1 MKQIILIFVSIFVL
15 ISFLNAK
22 SSIELKKHEV
32 QPGQTL
38 FFISKLYDVSIDDIR
53 KTNPEIEN
61 DLIIRP
67 GQILKIEQNIA
78 LDETPK
84 DVKYVKHVVQSKE
97 TLYSISKQYNVG
109 VDEIIR
115 MNQLE
120 TPAIQVGQLLRVKEI
135 KLEKEAIYAPEMLS
149 KKEIEKVK
157 AEKEITVDKK
167 DAVKFKD
174 TPKDPIPENTVS
186 KTDSD
191 LLKMLFDGYD
201 TNVYTMKKE
210 KGIGNFLE
218 QDQNN
223 VYLALV
229 DGVKKDA
236 VIRVR
241 NLMNNKVVYLKVIGK
256 LSPKDLEKN
265 VSLKISKAAANDL
278 NIIEDR
284 FLAEWSWYEANP
296 NTKETEQKD
305 PVFFD
310 DF

>member
-1 MKQIILIFVSIFVL
+1 MKQIILIFVPFFMLFGI
-15 ISFLNAK
+15 LNAQ
-22 SSIELKKHEV
+22 STIELKRHEV

-38 FFISKLYDVSIDDIR
+38 FFISKLYDVSIDVIR

-67 GQILKIEQNIA
+67 GQVLKIEQAVI

-84 DVKYVKHVVQSKE
+84 DVKYVKHTVQSKE
-97 TLYSISKQYNVG
+97 TLYSISKQYNAG

-120 TPAIQVGQLLRVKEI
+120 TPSIQVGQVLRVKEI
-135 KLEKEAIYAPEMLS
+135 KLEKEAIYAPDMLS

-174 TPKDPIPENTVS
+174 TPKDPIPEDVS
-186 KTDSD
+186 SPKTDSD
-191 LLKMLFDGYD
+191 LLKLLFDGYD
-201 TNVYTMKKE
+201 AKDFTMKKE
-210 KGIGNFLE
+210 KGIGIFLE
-218 QDQNN
+218 QDDNN

-229 DGVKKDA
+229 DGVKKDV

-265 VSLKISKAAANDL
+265 VSIKISKAAARDL

-284 FLAEWSWYEANP
+284 FLAEWSWYEANSKSDEK
-296 NTKETEQKD
+296 KE